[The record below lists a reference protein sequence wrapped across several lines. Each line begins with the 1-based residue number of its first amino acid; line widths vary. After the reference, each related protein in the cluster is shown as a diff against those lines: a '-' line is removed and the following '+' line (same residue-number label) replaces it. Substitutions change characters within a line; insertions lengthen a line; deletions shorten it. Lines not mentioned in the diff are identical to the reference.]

1 MSDTVG
7 LLDVIDPKEANM
19 NLVRIQTGILTLFLT
34 VISVHAGTKSL
45 TCYLDGG
52 RVSQEVTVRRGFAE
66 VTLPHDLVPGSLRV
80 RPLAGA
86 IITRVQT
93 VPAKV
98 DPKAEKAL
106 ATLDERKD
114 ALGDRLKALETREEI
129 FTAAAKAQSAKAPR
143 KSKANP
149 EPVIAIRQGTDLA
162 LARLEEVYRA
172 RRATEKELK
181 ALEVK
186 RAELAKKANVGGSI
200 ARIRLQGRD
209 GAVAVEYLVAGG
221 FWKPAYDFRLD
232 GSPTAAV
239 TLRAMLPEVEP
250 GASVAVVSAQL
261 SAPDGVGAVP
271 LPAAGDFAAV
281 ATFNLPA
288 ATAAPVSDVSPLTF
302 TVTGAADRS
311 LPPGD
316 GACFWKGEYFGTF
329 LFTGLAPGGT
339 LELVC
344 GRPPVVPGATPA
356 EKR

>member
-1 MSDTVG
+1 M
-7 LLDVIDPKEANM
+7 LEVIELKEATM
-19 NLVRIQTGILTLFLT
+19 NLVSILTGVLSLLLL
-34 VISVHAGTKSL
+34 VISAHAGTKSL

-66 VTLPHDLVPGSLRV
+66 VTLPHDLVSGSLRV

-86 IITRVQT
+86 VITRVQT

-106 ATLDERKD
+106 TALDERKD

-129 FTAAAKAQSAKAPR
+129 FTAAAKSQSAKAPR
-143 KSKANP
+143 KSKSNP
-149 EPVIAIRQGTDLA
+149 EPVTAIRQGTDLA

-172 RRATEKELK
+172 RRAAEKELK

-200 ARIRLQGRD
+200 ARIWLQGRD
-209 GAVAVEYLVAGG
+209 GTVMVEYLVAGG
-221 FWKPAYDFRLD
+221 AWKPAYDFRLD

-239 TLRAMLPEVEP
+239 TLRAMLPEMEP
-250 GASVAVVSAQL
+250 GTTVTVVAARL
-261 SAPDGVGAVP
+261 SAPDSAGTVP
-271 LPAAGDFAAV
+271 LPAAGNYAAV
-281 ATFNLPA
+281 ATFNLPVVA
-288 ATAAPVSDVSPLTF
+288 AAPVTDLLPLTF

-311 LPPGD
+311 LPTGD
-316 GACFWKGEYFGTF
+316 GTCFWKGEYFGTV

-344 GRPPVVPGATPA
+344 GRPPIVPGTAPA